1 MGIKGV
7 ASDNIKNEISNSS
20 LFHIVS
26 CVYQEFE
33 EIDMLLSG
41 A

>member
-26 CVYQEFE
+26 CVY
-33 EIDMLLSG
+33 ISRI
-41 A
+41 